1 MYYFIILF
9 NVNENIFCFILKFFF
24 SFYVLVL
31 ICSLFSK
38 SPCGTDWAM
47 RNYKIPKI
55 GESKQKYTKTH

>member
-9 NVNENIFCFILKFFF
+9 NVNENVFCFFLKLFF

-31 ICSLFSK
+31 ICPK

-47 RNYKIPKI
+47 RNYKIRKI